1 MNKVI
6 KAELHVHLEGTM
18 RPLIAQ
24 MLAERNQLKFPKHLL
39 DASQQYYES
48 NDFLKFLQAYDEIAA
63 LIQHPRDYFDLTY
76 DYLKESAH
84 VGVIYTEMMYSPE
97 HAEKVSG
104 IPSIEHLLAI
114 QDAITKAEEDY
125 GIKGRIIVT
134 GVRHFGIESCEQVA
148 RNAGKH
154 QVPCVVGYGLGGDEI
169 HFPPQDYAKAYA
181 IARDN
186 GLKTTIHAGEFGS
199 AESMITAIKTCKVER
214 IGHGVA
220 AIQSQNTLAMLKD
233 LNIPLEICPS
243 SNVKLGLFSKIEEHP
258 LKKILD
264 HGIDISLNSD
274 DPPFMATEIGHEY
287 DLVQNTFNFS
297 AEKMQEITRMAIKH
311 AFLSEGE
318 KESLLKQI

>member
-1 MNKVI
+1 
-6 KAELHVHLEGTM
+6 
-18 RPLIAQ
+18 
-24 MLAERNQLKFPKHLL
+24 
-39 DASQQYYES
+39 
-48 NDFLKFLQAYDEIAA
+48 
-63 LIQHPRDYFDLTY
+63 
-76 DYLKESAH
+76 
-84 VGVIYTEMMYSPE
+84 
-97 HAEKVSG
+97 
-104 IPSIEHLLAI
+104 
-114 QDAITKAEEDY
+114 
-125 GIKGRIIVT
+125 
-134 GVRHFGIESCEQVA
+134 
-148 RNAGKH
+148 
-154 QVPCVVGYGLGGDEI
+154 
-169 HFPPQDYAKAYA
+169 
-181 IARDN
+181 
-186 GLKTTIHAGEFGS
+186 
-199 AESMITAIKTCKVER
+199 MITAIKTCKVER